1 MGLSYQENYQ
11 VPFYESDINH
21 NMKLPQLLSLVLQ
34 VSGKQSLSLGMSDDY
49 IYQTYNLVWIITE
62 YAIEIERL
70 PKYTENI
77 VIETVPTAYNKLF
90 CYRDFNVYGESGDKI
105 MTIHSTF
112 VLMDYDSRKVHPVID
127 EIVDVYDVEK
137 IKKIDR
143 GPRYESLEIP
153 EETTYHVR
161 FFDLDLNG
169 HVNNSKY
176 LEWMYEVLDV
186 AFLEEHIPHC
196 INLKYVKEVHYG
208 HDIKSR
214 VETDGLIT
222 KHEIVTQ
229 GVVHA
234 QARIE
239 WKEK

>member
-1 MGLSYQENYQ
+1 
-11 VPFYESDINH
+11 
-21 NMKLPQLLSLVLQ
+21 
-34 VSGKQSLSLGMSDDY
+34 
-49 IYQTYNLVWIITE
+49 
-62 YAIEIERL
+62 
-70 PKYTENI
+70 
-77 VIETVPTAYNKLF
+77 
-90 CYRDFNVYGESGDKI
+90 
-105 MTIHSTF
+105 
-112 VLMDYDSRKVHPVID
+112 MDYDSRKVHPVID

-176 LEWMYEVLDV
+176 LEWMYDVLDV